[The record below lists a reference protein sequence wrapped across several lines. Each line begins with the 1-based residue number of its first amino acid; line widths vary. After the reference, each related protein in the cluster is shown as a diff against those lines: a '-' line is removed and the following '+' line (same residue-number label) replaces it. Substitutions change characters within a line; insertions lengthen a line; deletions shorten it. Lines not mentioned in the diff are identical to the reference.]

1 MDVYARSLALG
12 DRAITD
18 INTLQSLDQSVY
30 QVIEFIGVQWK
41 KFDGKDETVA
51 FFAKSIFNAISREQV
66 LQDSLRVSVSSSDPK
81 VRYEQLK
88 KGILAEKEQNI
99 AIKIADRELD
109 K

>member
-18 INTLQSLDQSVY
+18 INTLQSLDRSVY

-66 LQDSLRVSVSSSDPK
+66 LQDSLKASVSSSDPK

-88 KGILAEKEQNI
+88 KESYQRKN
-99 AIKIADRELD
+99 KI
-109 K
+109 